1 MACCNP
7 HRVRAELHCE
17 IGQQLVCA
25 ESRLKWH
32 AEYKP
37 EDVPCLLAQ
46 AITAFPDRLAYLRVV
61 ALRVDALDHFVDCV
75 ARQCAQ
81 LATKTDR
88 REFRARLEPEMS
100 VAELEHFD
108 RALGAEWHRL
118 RGRTPES
125 KK

>member
-1 MACCNP
+1 MK
-7 HRVRAELHCE
+7 AELHCD

-37 EDVPCLLAQ
+37 EVVPRLLVQ
-46 AITAFPDRLAYLRVV
+46 TISSFPDHLIHLRVV
-61 ALRVDALDHFVDCV
+61 ALRVDALDHFIDCV

-100 VAELEHFD
+100 VAEREHFD

-118 RGRTPES
+118 RGSKPES
-125 KK
+125 NK